1 MSHVFVGF
9 KTNHEETHAW
19 SSFFGGNEEKKIK
32 LLLGSSNVVECA
44 NPSGHFS
51 HIAFAS
57 IFCLFSSLFSTARLS
72 FWWSPTLS
80 ARPEKWGI
88 FDQIHHWCVAPSF
101 PLFPLLPQ
109 SPMAHMT
116 TQQWKHVGEIIIQMA
131 PRHPGKVLFAA
142 FLSLSLS
149 FPMLKFGLLVRIW
162 RAASSSPL
170 SVAPA
175 PFEKWLSNFHTHL

>member
-1 MSHVFVGF
+1 MHGLHFLAGTKRKKSSLVF
-9 KTNHEETHAW
+9 
-19 SSFFGGNEEKKIK
+19 FFLDRRM
-32 LLLGSSNVVECA
+32 LLSVQTPPDISRILLSP
-44 NPSGHFS
+44 PS
-51 HIAFAS
+51 FAS
-57 IFCLFSSLFSTARLS
+57 FPLFFSTARLS

-116 TQQWKHVGEIIIQMA
+116 TQQWEHVGEIIIQMA

-142 FLSLSLS
+142 FLSLSL
-149 FPMLKFGLLVRIW
+149 FPDVEVR
-162 RAASSSPL
+162 
-170 SVAPA
+170 
-175 PFEKWLSNFHTHL
+175 PFSTNLESC